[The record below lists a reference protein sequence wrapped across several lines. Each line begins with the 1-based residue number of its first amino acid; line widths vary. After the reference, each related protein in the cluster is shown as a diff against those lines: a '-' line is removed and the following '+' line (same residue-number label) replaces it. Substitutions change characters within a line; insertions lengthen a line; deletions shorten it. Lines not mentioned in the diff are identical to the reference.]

1 MRAES
6 FRLNGP
12 ASNERR
18 HVEHQHESAERRAE
32 RAGEIEREPSPRAK
46 LVRALSDLRAN
57 TLSGI
62 ALAPALGLLAAAL
75 ILVFFVALGGAIALA
90 LLPLALGAG
99 ILVAL
104 IAGRRERRGSERR
117 TSLADH
123 LDQSLESLRDLQWE
137 VRDREARYRDLLD
150 HQGDVILRRDAEQRL
165 SFVNDAF
172 CRTFGL
178 TRDAALG
185 QVFQLPVVSAEG
197 EEPASSPDDGGERR
211 SRIVELFTEAG
222 PRWFVW
228 EDFTIAD
235 ADGRMS
241 ETQSV
246 GRDITEQ
253 RAAELQLAEARDQA
267 MDASKAKSRFLASM
281 SHEIRTPMNGIL
293 GMTGLLLDTELSPEQ
308 RTYAR
313 AISTSAK
320 TLLSLIDEVLDFS
333 KIEAGKIELK
343 SAPFEIA
350 DAAQGVIELL
360 APRARDKGLE
370 IGWLAAP
377 DLPKTVIGDEMR
389 VRQILMNLMGNA
401 IKFTEE
407 GGVALTL
414 QLAPGATCEARA
426 GETMLRFAVR
436 DTGPGV
442 APDAI
447 ERIFAEFEQA
457 EQGPARRHG
466 GTGLGLAISKRLVDE
481 MGGRISVASVPGA
494 GATFT
499 VDLPFAVPPH
509 VAALGAS
516 WPKPAAGEKVLLV
529 LDGAI
534 EAGLI
539 CDLLVAMGAAVARV
553 RLKDA
558 ERIASGAAASGCPF
572 TALLT
577 DRGAVQAGAAHLISL
592 LSPERSAHRPRRAVV
607 LIDPAERS
615 DIPSFRADGFSF
627 YLVRPVR
634 PLSLLTQRF
643 ADLDEMLA
651 KATEAASPARPAFPA
666 SPAEGRGASIL
677 LAEDNDINA
686 LLACTVLEKSG
697 ARVVRVRNGAEAIA
711 KARNELTLSNGK
723 GFDLVFMDI
732 HMPDID
738 GLEAARRIK
747 ALYPEDARP
756 GEGRPPIVALTAN
769 AFTEDRNAYLEA
781 GLDDYLAKP
790 FEKADL
796 AALLARWRRPG
807 AQPEGRTGLGA
818 A

>member
-1 MRAES
+1 MT
-6 FRLNGP
+6 
-12 ASNERR
+12 
-18 HVEHQHESAERRAE
+18 HEDNSAERRAGCAGAAGRE
-32 RAGEIEREPSPRAK
+32 QSWRARFGTAITNLGADT
-46 LVRALSDLRAN
+46 LSDIGL
-57 TLSGI
+57 G
-62 ALAPALGLLAAAL
+62 PALGLLAAAL
-75 ILVFFVALGGAIALA
+75 ILVSCVALGGTVTLA
-90 LLPLALGAG
+90 LLPLVLGIAV
-99 ILVAL
+99 LVAL
-104 IAGRRERRGSERR
+104 VAVRRERASNERLA
-117 TSLADH
+117 TLADR
-123 LDQSLESLRDLQWE
+123 LDQSLESLKDLQWE
-137 VRDREARYRDLLD
+137 VREREARYRDLLD
-150 HQGDVILRRDAEQRL
+150 HQGDVILRRDAVQRL

-178 TRDAALG
+178 SRDAALG
-185 QVFQLPVVSAEG
+185 QVFHLPVTSAEQG
-197 EEPASSPDDGGERR
+197 EPAGWQKDGEERR
-211 SRIVELFTEAG
+211 SRIVELRTAAG

-228 EDFTIAD
+228 EDFVIAD
-235 ADGRMS
+235 ADGRMK
-241 ETQSV
+241 EMQSV

-333 KIEAGKIELK
+333 KIEAGKIELRP
-343 SAPFEIA
+343 APFDVA
-350 DAAQGVIELL
+350 DAAQGVVELL

-389 VRQILMNLMGNA
+389 VRQILMNLVGNA
-401 IKFTEE
+401 IKFTAA
-407 GGVALTL
+407 GGVGLTL
-414 QLAPGATCEARA
+414 GLAPGAARGA
-426 GETMLRFAVR
+426 GNGTMLRFAVR

-442 APDAI
+442 PPDAI
-447 ERIFAEFEQA
+447 GRIFAEFEQA

-481 MGGRISVASVPGA
+481 MGGRIGVASVPGA

-499 VDLPFAVPPH
+499 VDLPFTVPPG
-509 VAALGAS
+509 VAPLGVS
-516 WPKPAAGEKVLLV
+516 WPKPANREKVLVV
-529 LDGAI
+529 LEGAV
-534 EAGLI
+534 EASLI

-558 ERIASGAAASGCPF
+558 ERIAAGAAATAVPF
-572 TALLT
+572 TSLLT
-577 DRGAVQAGAAHLISL
+577 DRSAVQAGAARLIGL
-592 LSPERSAHRPRRAVV
+592 LKPDRTVHRGPRAVV
-607 LIDPAERS
+607 LIDPAERG
-615 DIPSFRADGFSF
+615 DIPSFRGEGFDF

-634 PLSLLTQRF
+634 PLSLLTQLF
-643 ADLDEMLA
+643 ADGDQMP
-651 KATEAASPARPAFPA
+651 ATDAASPVRAAFPI
-666 SPAEGRGASIL
+666 SLAEGKGASIL

-697 ARVVRVRNGAEAIA
+697 ARVVRVRSGAEAIA
-711 KARNELTLSNGK
+711 RAGNELAQGNGK
-723 GFDLVFMDI
+723 GFDLVLMDI

-738 GLEAARRIK
+738 GVEAARRIR

-756 GEGRPPIVALTAN
+756 AEERPPIVALTAN
-769 AFTEDRNAYLEA
+769 AFAEDRDVYLKA

-796 AALLARWRRPG
+796 AALFARWRRPE
-807 AQPEGRTGLGA
+807 AERDGRAGLGA